1 MKFDRAY
8 LLFINLSARLF
19 GAMAL
24 LVGIFF
30 LLSAYAVPANR
41 ALDAVAGIFA
51 IAIGIAVF
59 MAKPISIEAIARMR
73 QRMGRPNPN

>member
-24 LVGIFF
+24 LVGIFA
-30 LLSAYAVPANR
+30 LVCAYAFKADR
-41 ALDAVAGIFA
+41 WMYIVAGIFA
-51 IAIGIAVF
+51 IAVGVAVF
-59 MAKPISIEAIARMR
+59 MAKPITIEHVSRIRR
-73 QRMGRPNPN
+73 RMGRPD